1 MDIVSWFQLA
11 TICLLGAVSPGPSLA
26 LVASNTIVR
35 GRAYGV
41 VTSLAHGAG
50 IGLWAVLTAVGVV
63 EVIVDKSGILLVL
76 QSLGAFLIAYI
87 GFRTLMDGGSN
98 LLQEKETGSTD
109 SNPLLS
115 AASEG
120 LLISLLNP
128 KIALFFLAIFSHLV
142 NSDANRTEIILMG
155 GTAAVVDALW
165 YVAVALMLTGSNIG
179 RLLADRS
186 KVISR
191 VSGSFL
197 ILIAVYLL
205 GEMIRG
211 LL

>member
-1 MDIVSWFQLA
+1 
-11 TICLLGAVSPGPSLA
+11 
-26 LVASNTIVR
+26 
-35 GRAYGV
+35 
-41 VTSLAHGAG
+41 
-50 IGLWAVLTAVGVV
+50 
-63 EVIVDKSGILLVL
+63 
-76 QSLGAFLIAYI
+76 
-87 GFRTLMDGGSN
+87 
-98 LLQEKETGSTD
+98 
-109 SNPLLS
+109 
-115 AASEG
+115 
-120 LLISLLNP
+120 
-128 KIALFFLAIFSHLV
+128 
-142 NSDANRTEIILMG
+142 MG

>member
-87 GFRTLMDGGSN
+87 GFRTLMDKGSN
-98 LLQEKETGSTD
+98 VLQKNETGSTD
-109 SNPLLS
+109 SKPLLR

-179 RLLADRS
+179 RLLGDRS

>member
-109 SNPLLS
+109 SNPLLR

-165 YVAVALMLTGSNIG
+165 YVAVALVLTGSNIG
-179 RLLADRS
+179 RLLGDRS